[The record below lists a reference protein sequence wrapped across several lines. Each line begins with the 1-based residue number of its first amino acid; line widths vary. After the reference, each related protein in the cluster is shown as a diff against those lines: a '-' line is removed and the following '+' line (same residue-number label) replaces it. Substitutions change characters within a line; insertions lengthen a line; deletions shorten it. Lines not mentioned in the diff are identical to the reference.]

1 MVMKIGIMSYWNTSH
16 NYGQVIQCF
25 AMQQFLR
32 DLGHQP
38 FHIRYILGHK
48 SLRRKLSE
56 FSKVIFRGHFFDWR
70 RLKKEESQDNTNATA
85 LELDKIQLID
95 SKKNPRRFEE
105 FKKKYLAFS
114 DKTYT
119 FDELIASAPYADALI
134 AGSDQI
140 WCYPDPGYFL
150 NFGAKG
156 TLRIAYAP
164 SFGGIKTDNALRK
177 AQYKDLIKRLDILT
191 VRESGGVDLCRSL
204 EFNQV
209 EQVPDPS
216 FLLTPDQY
224 RKIEA
229 KEYSDS
235 DYLFLYLL
243 GNPIEI
249 STNEIFKWAKEH
261 NLKVK
266 YVEAQGRNDNYP
278 KLYPNVDEWIGLIDN
293 AKYVITNSFHG
304 MAMSIILNRKFLVIP
319 VSKGF
324 SRMNGRI
331 TDTLTHLNLTT
342 RIFSGDFNDIFNNID
357 YPKVNEILST
367 DRDHIKAQFNS
378 WMAKAGN

>member
-1 MVMKIGIMSYWNTSH
+1 MKIGIMSYWDSSH

-38 FHIRYILGHK
+38 FHIKYVLGHK

-56 FSKVIFRGHFFDWR
+56 FAKVIFQGHLFDWK

-85 LELDKIQLID
+85 SELDRIQLID
-95 SKKNPRRFEE
+95 SKNNPRRFEK
-105 FKKKYLAFS
+105 FKERYLTFS

-119 FDELIASAPYADALI
+119 FDELLADAPHADVLI
-134 AGSDQI
+134 TGSDQI
-140 WCYPDPGYFL
+140 WSYPDPGYFL
-150 NFGAKG
+150 NFGPKD

-177 AQYKDLIKRLDILT
+177 AQYRNLIKRLDVLT

-204 EFNQV
+204 GFNQA

-216 FLLTPDQY
+216 FLLTPDHY
-224 RKIEA
+224 RNIEVS
-229 KEYSDS
+229 EQDNN
-235 DYLFLYLL
+235 DYIFLYLL
-243 GNPIEI
+243 GNPIDI
-249 STNEIFKWAKEH
+249 SIDAIFKWAEGH

-266 YVEAQGRNDNYP
+266 YVGAQGRDDSYP

-304 MAMSIILNRKFLVIP
+304 MAISIIFNKKFLVIP
-319 VSKGF
+319 VSSSF

-331 TDTLTHLNLTT
+331 TDTLTHLSLTN
-342 RIFSGDFNDIFNNID
+342 RVFNVTFDDILHDID
-357 YPKVNEILST
+357 YAEVNKVLSA
-367 DRDHIKAQFNS
+367 DRENIKVKFNS
-378 WMAKAGN
+378 WMAKANK